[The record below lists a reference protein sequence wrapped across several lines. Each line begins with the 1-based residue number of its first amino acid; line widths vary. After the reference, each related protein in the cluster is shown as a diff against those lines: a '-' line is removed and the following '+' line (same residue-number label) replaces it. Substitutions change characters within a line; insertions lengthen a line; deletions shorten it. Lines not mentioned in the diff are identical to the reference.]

1 VVAEMQK
8 GQRKWEKCL
17 VLVILS
23 LALAS
28 WLEEGVKN
36 WQYHTWNRV
45 EKLQQGLVR
54 RKHSRNS
61 RTVERVRL
69 GTMKER
75 GGIIDVSSDKSTKN
89 IHQFLHRVSIP
100 AFRFEKWRFLINMGF
115 FTKSWCFEVR
125 KID

>member
-1 VVAEMQK
+1 M
-8 GQRKWEKCL
+8 
-17 VLVILS
+17 
-23 LALAS
+23 
-28 WLEEGVKN
+28 
-36 WQYHTWNRV
+36 

-89 IHQFLHRVSIP
+89 MHQFLHRLSI
-100 AFRFEKWRFLINMGF
+100 AVFRFEKWRFLINMGF
-115 FTKSWCFEVR
+115 FTTSWCFEVR